1 MHPMVIKAPWNR
13 DQLMYDGGVVEKM
26 LRFEVQSPTKKK
38 KKKKRKEGTH
48 TALQR
53 LKYVKGKLM
62 HLR

>member
-38 KKKKRKEGTH
+38 KKKRKEGTH
-48 TALQR
+48 TVLQR

>member
-38 KKKKRKEGTH
+38 KKKERREPTQFCRG
-48 TALQR
+48 
-53 LKYVKGKLM
+53 
-62 HLR
+62 